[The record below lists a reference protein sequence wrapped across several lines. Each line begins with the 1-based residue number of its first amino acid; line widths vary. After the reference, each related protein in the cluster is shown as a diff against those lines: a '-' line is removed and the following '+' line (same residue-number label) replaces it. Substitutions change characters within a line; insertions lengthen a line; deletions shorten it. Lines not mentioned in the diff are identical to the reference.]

1 MIIVHRGGGLGVI
14 GIGLV
19 SALLMNIVTNKFVDN
34 VYYVNNI
41 WPRFG
46 ALWLAG
52 LGCFILGAV
61 LKRHDAKK
69 TKVAV
74 KPFSVDMATIPPD
87 AAGPSAMNHYLFFI
101 PVTYWGYIYFALGII
116 FVVVSIRSSQG

>member
-34 VYYVNNI
+34 VYYANNI

-46 ALWLAG
+46 ALGSPVWVASYS
-52 LGCFILGAV
+52 V
-61 LKRHDAKK
+61 L
-69 TKVAV
+69 
-74 KPFSVDMATIPPD
+74 F
-87 AAGPSAMNHYLFFI
+87 
-101 PVTYWGYIYFALGII
+101 
-116 FVVVSIRSSQG
+116 